1 MKKRI
6 KIILFLVI
14 SLIIWSIVAIFAI
27 SNPVPKEPDNL
38 PPEAWS
44 YYRERPPLEVFLIKN
59 RDAILLVIFLCWIVP
74 DLAILVAELKKQRT

>member
-1 MKKRI
+1 MKKRT
-6 KIILFLVI
+6 KIILFLVV

-44 YYRERPPLEVFLIKN
+44 YYRERSPLEVFLIKN
-59 RDAILLVIFLCWIVP
+59 RDAILLVIFLCWIVS
-74 DLAILVAELKKQRT
+74 DLALLIDDYKK

>member
-1 MKKRI
+1 MKKRT
-6 KIILFLVI
+6 KIILFLVVP
-14 SLIIWSIVAIFAI
+14 LIIWSIVAIFAI

-44 YYRERPPLEVFLIKN
+44 YYRERPPLEIFLIKN

-74 DLAILVAELKKQRT
+74 DLALLIDDYRK

>member
-6 KIILFLVI
+6 KIILFLVV

-59 RDAILLVIFLCWIVP
+59 RDAILLVVFLCWIIP
-74 DLAILVAELKKQRT
+74 DLALLIDDYRK